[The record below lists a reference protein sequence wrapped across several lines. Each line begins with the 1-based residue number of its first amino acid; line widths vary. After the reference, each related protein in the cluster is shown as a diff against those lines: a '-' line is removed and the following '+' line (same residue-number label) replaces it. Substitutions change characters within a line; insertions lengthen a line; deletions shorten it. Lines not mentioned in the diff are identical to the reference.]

1 MQVSWR
7 INAQV
12 YKFHLFFNHNLQ
24 KPRDLMRNTTFVIFA
39 LSLMWLCGCITQGR
53 LTSQTFKKSF
63 NYKTLDSSME
73 KLKSQYESS
82 LQEQVSALREIRY
95 ISKHMGEPGKR
106 EIALRAMTFFAF
118 ASDDGDIRDRSLSR
132 LEAVLES
139 PEWPTYL
146 KFAVIDSTVDLVT
159 GELGFQEKHDG
170 VLMRFGVKSG
180 IREDALKFLLSNFD
194 QLTPELQYHSV
205 SALHRLLLTVPTL
218 ENCPENICDEDVRK
232 NQEEW
237 ELGRFEEVKNV
248 ISVFETDP
256 RKIEQ
261 RKREELLG
269 INANT
274 KAVEAGAYGA
284 ATKRVPLD
292 EREDW
297 NEEMDELKEVVWD
310 WMQDPLEDLDIQ
322 FLIQGRLT
330 RFAGEIENFS
340 LQEDMA
346 EDFREQISTW
356 AASEDISVDLRQLL
370 DASREKVKLYG
381 FPAKKPPLL
390 SEEKYAGI
398 INGPLNFVETHLDAV
413 LHQQLELQKS
423 GFDTEQPVT
432 IEQVFSLFEGTSED
446 QLKREIVL
454 ENVTAALENGLIVD
468 TLNLT
473 TSVVKVT
480 ESVRSET
487 ELVPF
492 LRFVGALFPSMKLQK
507 RSPRSL
513 FETLVEKAV
522 AAENLSQRRLFLN
535 AVLAGASI
543 FPDEANL
550 RLAFAGDQDVVTQ
563 NMIDSELQKLEET
576 L

>member
-7 INAQV
+7 TNVQV
-12 YKFHLFFNHNLQ
+12 YKFHLFFNYNLR
-24 KPRDLMRNTTFVIFA
+24 KPRDFMRNTTFVIFA
-39 LSLMWLCGCITQGR
+39 LSLVWLSGCITQGR
-53 LTSQTFKKSF
+53 LTSLTFKKSF

-82 LQEQVSALREIRY
+82 IQEQVSALREIRY

-205 SALHRLLLTVPTL
+205 SALHRLLLAVPTL
-218 ENCPENICDEDVRK
+218 DNCPENICDEDVRK

-237 ELGRFEEVKNV
+237 DIGREVKIAIPSNA
-248 ISVFETDP
+248 DP
-256 RKIEQ
+256 
-261 RKREELLG
+261 
-269 INANT
+269 T
-274 KAVEAGAYGA
+274 AVEAGAYGA

-310 WMQDPLEDLDIQ
+310 WMQDPLEDLDVQ
-322 FLIQGRLT
+322 LLIQGRLI

-346 EDFREQISTW
+346 EEFREQISTW
-356 AASEDISVDLRQLL
+356 AESEDISVDLRQLL
-370 DASREKVKLYG
+370 AASREKVKLYG
-381 FPAKKPPLL
+381 FPAKKSPLL
-390 SEEKYAGI
+390 SEEKYANI
-398 INGPLNFVETHLDAV
+398 LNGPLNFLETHLDAV
-413 LHQQLELQKS
+413 LHQQLEFQKS
-423 GFDTEQPVT
+423 GFNSEQPET
-432 IEQVFSLFEGTSED
+432 IEQVFSLYEGTSED

-454 ENVTAALENGLIVD
+454 ENVTAALEKGLIVD

-473 TSVVKVT
+473 SSVVKVT

-492 LRFVGALFPSMKLQK
+492 LKFVGALFPSMKLQK

-522 AAENLSQRRLFLN
+522 AAENLSLRRLYLN
-535 AVLAGASI
+535 AVLSGAGI
-543 FPDEANL
+543 FPEEANL
-550 RLAFAGDQDVVTQ
+550 RLAFAGDQDIVTQ
-563 NMIDSELQKLEET
+563 NMIDSELQKLEGT

>member
-7 INAQV
+7 TNVQV
-12 YKFHLFFNHNLQ
+12 YKFHLFFNYNLQ

-170 VLMRFGVKSG
+170 VLMRFGVKSS

-237 ELGRFEEVKNV
+237 DIGREVKIAIPANA
-248 ISVFETDP
+248 DP
-256 RKIEQ
+256 V
-261 RKREELLG
+261 
-269 INANT
+269 
-274 KAVEAGAYGA
+274 AVKAGAYGP

-310 WMQDPLEDLDIQ
+310 WMQDPLEDLDVQ
-322 FLIQGRLT
+322 VLIQGRLT
-330 RFAGEIENFS
+330 RFAGEIEIFS

-370 DASREKVKLYG
+370 GASREKVKLYG
-381 FPAKKPPLL
+381 FPAKNSPLL
-390 SEEKYAGI
+390 SEEKYANI
-398 INGPLNFVETHLDAV
+398 LNGPLNFVETHLDAV
-413 LHQQLELQKS
+413 LHQQLEFQKS
-423 GFDTEQPVT
+423 GFNSEQPET
-432 IEQVFSLFEGTSED
+432 IEQVFSLYEGTSED

-454 ENVTAALENGLIVD
+454 EIVTTALENGLIVD

-522 AAENLSQRRLFLN
+522 AAENLSLRRLFLN

>member
-7 INAQV
+7 TNVQV
-12 YKFHLFFNHNLQ
+12 YKFHLFFNYNLQ

-39 LSLMWLCGCITQGR
+39 LSLVWLCGCITQGR
-53 LTSQTFKKSF
+53 LTSLTFKKSF

-132 LEAVLES
+132 LETVLES

-237 ELGRFEEVKNV
+237 ELGREVKNL
-248 ISVFETDP
+248 IPSNADP
-256 RKIEQ
+256 
-261 RKREELLG
+261 
-269 INANT
+269 T
-274 KAVEAGAYGA
+274 AVEAGAYGP

-310 WMQDPLEDLDIQ
+310 WMQDPLEDLDVQ
-322 FLIQGRLT
+322 VLIQGRLT
-330 RFAGEIENFS
+330 RFAGEIEIFS

-370 DASREKVKLYG
+370 AASREKVKLYG
-381 FPAKKPPLL
+381 FPAKKSPLL
-390 SEEKYAGI
+390 SEEKYANI
-398 INGPLNFVETHLDAV
+398 LNGPLNFVETHLDAV

-423 GFDTEQPVT
+423 GFDTEQPET
-432 IEQVFSLFEGTSED
+432 IEQVFSLYEGTSED

-535 AVLAGASI
+535 AVLAGAGI

>member
-7 INAQV
+7 TNVQV
-12 YKFHLFFNHNLQ
+12 YKFHLFFNYNLQ

-39 LSLMWLCGCITQGR
+39 LSLVWLCGCITQGR
-53 LTSQTFKKSF
+53 LTSLTFKKSF

-132 LEAVLES
+132 LETVLES

-218 ENCPENICDEDVRK
+218 DNCPENICDEDVRK

-237 ELGRFEEVKNV
+237 ELGREVKNL
-248 ISVFETDP
+248 IPSNADP
-256 RKIEQ
+256 
-261 RKREELLG
+261 
-269 INANT
+269 T
-274 KAVEAGAYGA
+274 AVEAGAYGP

-310 WMQDPLEDLDIQ
+310 WMQDPLEDLDVQ
-322 FLIQGRLT
+322 VLIQGRLT
-330 RFAGEIENFS
+330 RFAGEIEIFS

-370 DASREKVKLYG
+370 AASREKVKLYG
-381 FPAKKPPLL
+381 FPAKKSPLL
-390 SEEKYAGI
+390 SEEKYANI
-398 INGPLNFVETHLDAV
+398 LNGPLNFVETHLDAV
-413 LHQQLELQKS
+413 LHQQLEFQKS

-432 IEQVFSLFEGTSED
+432 IEQVFSLYEGTSED

-522 AAENLSQRRLFLN
+522 AAENLSQRRLYLN
-535 AVLAGASI
+535 AVLAGAGI

>member
-7 INAQV
+7 TNVQV
-12 YKFHLFFNHNLQ
+12 YKFHLFFNYNLQ

-39 LSLMWLCGCITQGR
+39 LSLVWLCGCITQGR
-53 LTSQTFKKSF
+53 LTSLTFKKSF

-237 ELGRFEEVKNV
+237 DIGREVKNL
-248 ISVFETDP
+248 IPSNADP
-256 RKIEQ
+256 I
-261 RKREELLG
+261 
-269 INANT
+269 
-274 KAVEAGAYGA
+274 AVEAGAYGA

-310 WMQDPLEDLDIQ
+310 WMQDPLEDLDVQ
-322 FLIQGRLT
+322 VLIQGRLT
-330 RFAGEIENFS
+330 RFAGEIEIFS

-356 AASEDISVDLRQLL
+356 AESEDISVDLRQLL
-370 DASREKVKLYG
+370 AASREKVKLYG
-381 FPAKKPPLL
+381 FPAKKSPLL
-390 SEEKYAGI
+390 SEEKYANI
-398 INGPLNFVETHLDAV
+398 LNGPLNFVETHLDAV
-413 LHQQLELQKS
+413 LHQQLEFQKS
-423 GFDTEQPVT
+423 GFNSEQPET
-432 IEQVFSLFEGTSED
+432 IEQVFSLYEGTSED

-535 AVLAGASI
+535 AVLAGARI

>member
-7 INAQV
+7 TNVQV
-12 YKFHLFFNHNLQ
+12 YKFHLFFNYNLQ

-95 ISKHMGEPGKR
+95 ISKHMEEPGKR

-218 ENCPENICDEDVRK
+218 VNCPENICDEDVRK

-237 ELGRFEEVKNV
+237 DIGREVKIAIPANA
-248 ISVFETDP
+248 DP
-256 RKIEQ
+256 I
-261 RKREELLG
+261 
-269 INANT
+269 
-274 KAVEAGAYGA
+274 AVEAGAYGA

-322 FLIQGRLT
+322 LLIQGRLI

-346 EDFREQISTW
+346 EEFREQISTW
-356 AASEDISVDLRQLL
+356 AESEDISVDLRQLL
-370 DASREKVKLYG
+370 AASREKVKLYG
-381 FPAKKPPLL
+381 FPAKKSPLL
-390 SEEKYAGI
+390 SEEKYANI
-398 INGPLNFVETHLDAV
+398 LNGPLNFVETHLDSL
-413 LHQQLELQKS
+413 LHQQLEFQKS
-423 GFDTEQPVT
+423 GFNSEQPET
-432 IEQVFSLFEGTSED
+432 IEQVFSLYEGTSED

-535 AVLAGASI
+535 AVLAGARI
-543 FPDEANL
+543 FSDEANL

>member
-7 INAQV
+7 TNVQV

-24 KPRDLMRNTTFVIFA
+24 KPRDFMRNTTFVIFA
-39 LSLMWLCGCITQGR
+39 LSLVWLCGCMTQGR
-53 LTSQTFKKSF
+53 LTSLTFKKSF

-237 ELGRFEEVKNV
+237 DIGREVKNL
-248 ISVFETDP
+248 IPSNADP
-256 RKIEQ
+256 I
-261 RKREELLG
+261 
-269 INANT
+269 
-274 KAVEAGAYGA
+274 AVEAGAYGA

-322 FLIQGRLT
+322 FLIQGRLI

-356 AASEDISVDLRQLL
+356 AESEDISVDLRQLL
-370 DASREKVKLYG
+370 AASREKVKLYG
-381 FPAKKPPLL
+381 FPAKKSPLL
-390 SEEKYAGI
+390 SEEKYANI
-398 INGPLNFVETHLDAV
+398 LNGPLNFVETHLDAV

-432 IEQVFSLFEGTSED
+432 IEQVFSLYEGTSED

-513 FETLVEKAV
+513 FEILVEKAV
-522 AAENLSQRRLFLN
+522 AAENLSQRRLYLN
-535 AVLAGASI
+535 AVLAGAGI

>member
-1 MQVSWR
+1 MSWR
-7 INAQV
+7 TNVQV
-12 YKFHLFFNHNLQ
+12 YKFHLFFNYNLQ

-53 LTSQTFKKSF
+53 LTSLTFKKSF

-237 ELGRFEEVKNV
+237 ELGREVKNL
-248 ISVFETDP
+248 IPSNADP
-256 RKIEQ
+256 
-261 RKREELLG
+261 
-269 INANT
+269 T
-274 KAVEAGAYGA
+274 AVEAGAYGA

-310 WMQDPLEDLDIQ
+310 WIQDPLEDLDVQ
-322 FLIQGRLT
+322 VLIQGRLT

-370 DASREKVKLYG
+370 AASREKVKLYG
-381 FPAKKPPLL
+381 FPAKKSPLL
-390 SEEKYAGI
+390 SEEKYANI
-398 INGPLNFVETHLDAV
+398 LNGPLNFVETHLDAV
-413 LHQQLELQKS
+413 LHQQLEFQKS
-423 GFDTEQPVT
+423 GFNSEQPET
-432 IEQVFSLFEGTSED
+432 IEQVFSLYEGTSED

-513 FETLVEKAV
+513 FETLVEKA
-522 AAENLSQRRLFLN
+522 AASENLSQRRLYLN
-535 AVLAGASI
+535 AVLAGARI

>member
-7 INAQV
+7 TNVQV
-12 YKFHLFFNHNLQ
+12 YKFHLFFNYNLQ

-53 LTSQTFKKSF
+53 LTSLTFKKSF

-237 ELGRFEEVKNV
+237 DIGREVKNL
-248 ISVFETDP
+248 IPSNADP
-256 RKIEQ
+256 I
-261 RKREELLG
+261 
-269 INANT
+269 
-274 KAVEAGAYGA
+274 AVEAGAYGA

-310 WMQDPLEDLDIQ
+310 WIQDPLEDLDVQ
-322 FLIQGRLT
+322 VLIQGRLT

-370 DASREKVKLYG
+370 AASREKVKLYG
-381 FPAKKPPLL
+381 FPAKKSPLL
-390 SEEKYAGI
+390 SEEKYANI
-398 INGPLNFVETHLDAV
+398 LNGPLNFVETHLDAV
-413 LHQQLELQKS
+413 LHQQLEFQKS
-423 GFDTEQPVT
+423 GFNSEQPET
-432 IEQVFSLFEGTSED
+432 IEQVFSLYEGTSED

-513 FETLVEKAV
+513 FEILVEKAG
-522 AAENLSQRRLFLN
+522 AAENLSLRRLYLN
-535 AVLAGASI
+535 AVLAGAGI

>member
-7 INAQV
+7 TNVQV
-12 YKFHLFFNHNLQ
+12 YKFHLFFNYNLQ

-218 ENCPENICDEDVRK
+218 DNCPENICDEDVRK

-237 ELGRFEEVKNV
+237 DIGREVKILIPSNA
-248 ISVFETDP
+248 DP
-256 RKIEQ
+256 
-261 RKREELLG
+261 
-269 INANT
+269 T
-274 KAVEAGAYGA
+274 AVEAGAYGA

-310 WMQDPLEDLDIQ
+310 WMQDPLEDLDVQ
-322 FLIQGRLT
+322 VLIQGRLT
-330 RFAGEIENFS
+330 RFAGEIEIFS

-370 DASREKVKLYG
+370 GASREKVKLYG
-381 FPAKKPPLL
+381 FPAKKSPLL
-390 SEEKYAGI
+390 SEEKYANI
-398 INGPLNFVETHLDAV
+398 LNGPLNFVETHLDAV
-413 LHQQLELQKS
+413 LHQQLEFQKS
-423 GFDTEQPVT
+423 GFNSEQPET
-432 IEQVFSLFEGTSED
+432 IEQVFSLYEGTSED

>member
-7 INAQV
+7 TNVQV
-12 YKFHLFFNHNLQ
+12 YKFHLFFNYNLQ

-39 LSLMWLCGCITQGR
+39 LSLVWLCGCITQGR
-53 LTSQTFKKSF
+53 LTSLTFKKSF

-132 LEAVLES
+132 LETVLES

-218 ENCPENICDEDVRK
+218 DNCPENICDEDVRK

-237 ELGRFEEVKNV
+237 ELGREVKNL
-248 ISVFETDP
+248 IPANADP
-256 RKIEQ
+256 
-261 RKREELLG
+261 
-269 INANT
+269 T
-274 KAVEAGAYGA
+274 AVEAGAYGA

-322 FLIQGRLT
+322 LLIQGRLI

-356 AASEDISVDLRQLL
+356 AESEDISVDLRQLL
-370 DASREKVKLYG
+370 AASREKVKLYG
-381 FPAKKPPLL
+381 FPAKKSPLL
-390 SEEKYAGI
+390 SEEKYANI
-398 INGPLNFVETHLDAV
+398 LNGPLNFVETHLDAV
-413 LHQQLELQKS
+413 LHQQLEFQKS
-423 GFDTEQPVT
+423 GFNSEQPET
-432 IEQVFSLFEGTSED
+432 IEQVFSLYEGTSED

-535 AVLAGASI
+535 AVLAGAGI

>member
-7 INAQV
+7 TNVQV
-12 YKFHLFFNHNLQ
+12 YKFHLFFNYNLQ

-53 LTSQTFKKSF
+53 LTSLTFKKSF

-170 VLMRFGVKSG
+170 VLMRFGVKSS

-237 ELGRFEEVKNV
+237 DIGREVKNL
-248 ISVFETDP
+248 IPSNADP
-256 RKIEQ
+256 
-261 RKREELLG
+261 
-269 INANT
+269 T
-274 KAVEAGAYGA
+274 AVEAGAYGA

-310 WMQDPLEDLDIQ
+310 WIQDPLEDLDVQ
-322 FLIQGRLT
+322 VLIQGRLT
-330 RFAGEIENFS
+330 RFAGEIEIFS

-356 AASEDISVDLRQLL
+356 AESEDISVDLRQLL
-370 DASREKVKLYG
+370 AASREKVKLYG
-381 FPAKKPPLL
+381 FPAKKSPLL
-390 SEEKYAGI
+390 SEEKYANI
-398 INGPLNFVETHLDAV
+398 LNGPLNFVETHLDAV
-413 LHQQLELQKS
+413 LHQQLEFQKS
-423 GFDTEQPVT
+423 GFNSEQPET
-432 IEQVFSLFEGTSED
+432 IEQVFSLYEGTSED

-513 FETLVEKAV
+513 FKTLVEKAV
-522 AAENLSQRRLFLN
+522 AAENLSQRRLFLY

-543 FPDEANL
+543 FPDEANF
-550 RLAFAGDQDVVTQ
+550 RLAFAGDQDIVTQ

>member
-7 INAQV
+7 TNVQV
-12 YKFHLFFNHNLQ
+12 YKFHLFFNYNLQ

-39 LSLMWLCGCITQGR
+39 LSLVWLCGCITQGR
-53 LTSQTFKKSF
+53 LTSLTFKKSF

-205 SALHRLLLTVPTL
+205 NALHRLLLTVPTL
-218 ENCPENICDEDVRK
+218 DNCPENICDEDVRK

-237 ELGRFEEVKNV
+237 ELGREVKNL
-248 ISVFETDP
+248 IPANADP
-256 RKIEQ
+256 
-261 RKREELLG
+261 
-269 INANT
+269 T
-274 KAVEAGAYGA
+274 AVEAGAYGA

-310 WMQDPLEDLDIQ
+310 WMQDPLEDLDIHL
-322 FLIQGRLT
+322 LIQGRLI
-330 RFAGEIENFS
+330 RFTGEIENFS

-356 AASEDISVDLRQLL
+356 AESEDISVDMRQLL
-370 DASREKVKLYG
+370 AASREKVKLYG
-381 FPAKKPPLL
+381 FPAKKSPLL
-390 SEEKYAGI
+390 SEEKYANI
-398 INGPLNFVETHLDAV
+398 LNGPLNFLETHLDAV
-413 LHQQLELQKS
+413 LHQQLEFQKS
-423 GFDTEQPVT
+423 GFNSEQPET

-535 AVLAGASI
+535 AVLAGAGI

>member
-7 INAQV
+7 TNVQV
-12 YKFHLFFNHNLQ
+12 YKFHLFFNYNLQ
-24 KPRDLMRNTTFVIFA
+24 KPRDFMRNTTFVIFA
-39 LSLMWLCGCITQGR
+39 LSLVWLCGCMTQGR
-53 LTSQTFKKSF
+53 LTSLTFKKSF

-82 LQEQVSALREIRY
+82 IQEQVSALREIRY

-237 ELGRFEEVKNV
+237 EIGREVKNL
-248 ISVFETDP
+248 IPSNADP
-256 RKIEQ
+256 
-261 RKREELLG
+261 
-269 INANT
+269 T
-274 KAVEAGAYGA
+274 AVEAGAYGA

-310 WMQDPLEDLDIQ
+310 WIQDPLEDLDIQ
-322 FLIQGRLT
+322 FLIQGRLI

-356 AASEDISVDLRQLL
+356 AASEDISMDFRQLL
-370 DASREKVKLYG
+370 GASREKVKLYG
-381 FPAKKPPLL
+381 FPAKNPPLL
-390 SEEKYAGI
+390 AEEKYAGI
-398 INGPLNFVETHLDAV
+398 LNGPLNFVETHLDAV

-423 GFDTEQPVT
+423 GFDPEQPVT
-432 IEQVFSLFEGTSED
+432 IEQVFSLYEGTSED

-454 ENVTAALENGLIVD
+454 ENVTTALENGLIVD

-513 FETLVEKAV
+513 FKILVEKAV
-522 AAENLSQRRLFLN
+522 AAENLSQRRLFLY

-543 FPDEANL
+543 FPDEANF
-550 RLAFAGDQDVVTQ
+550 RLAFAGDQDIVTQ
-563 NMIDSELQKLEET
+563 NMIDSELQKLEGT

>member
-7 INAQV
+7 TNVQV
-12 YKFHLFFNHNLQ
+12 YKFHLFFNYNLR
-24 KPRDLMRNTTFVIFA
+24 KPRDFMRNTTFVIFA
-39 LSLMWLCGCITQGR
+39 LSLVWLSGCITQGR
-53 LTSQTFKKSF
+53 LTSLTFKKSF

-82 LQEQVSALREIRY
+82 IQEQVSALREIRY

-218 ENCPENICDEDVRK
+218 DNCPENICDEDVRK

-237 ELGRFEEVKNV
+237 DIGREVKIAIPANA
-248 ISVFETDP
+248 DP
-256 RKIEQ
+256 
-261 RKREELLG
+261 
-269 INANT
+269 T
-274 KAVEAGAYGA
+274 AVEAGAYGA

-310 WMQDPLEDLDIQ
+310 WMQDPLEDLDVQ
-322 FLIQGRLT
+322 LLIQGRLI

-356 AASEDISVDLRQLL
+356 AESEDISVDLRQLL
-370 DASREKVKLYG
+370 AASREKVKLYG
-381 FPAKKPPLL
+381 FPAKKSPLL
-390 SEEKYAGI
+390 SEEKYANI
-398 INGPLNFVETHLDAV
+398 LNGPLNFLETHLDAV
-413 LHQQLELQKS
+413 LHQQLEFQKS
-423 GFDTEQPVT
+423 GFNSEQPET
-432 IEQVFSLFEGTSED
+432 IEQVFSLYEGTSED

-454 ENVTAALENGLIVD
+454 ENVTAALEKGLIVD
-468 TLNLT
+468 TLKLT
-473 TSVVKVT
+473 ISVVKVT
-480 ESVRSET
+480 ESIRSET

-492 LRFVGALFPSMKLQK
+492 LKFVGVLFPSMKLQK

-522 AAENLSQRRLFLN
+522 AAENLSLRRHYLN
-535 AVLAGASI
+535 AVLAGADF

-550 RLAFAGDQDVVTQ
+550 RLAFAGDQDIVTQ

>member
-7 INAQV
+7 TNVQV
-12 YKFHLFFNHNLQ
+12 YKFHLFFNYNLQ

-39 LSLMWLCGCITQGR
+39 LSLVWLCGCITQGR
-53 LTSQTFKKSF
+53 LTSLTFKKSF

-132 LEAVLES
+132 LETVLES

-237 ELGRFEEVKNV
+237 ELGREVKNL
-248 ISVFETDP
+248 IPSNADP
-256 RKIEQ
+256 
-261 RKREELLG
+261 
-269 INANT
+269 T
-274 KAVEAGAYGA
+274 AVEAGAYGP

-310 WMQDPLEDLDIQ
+310 WIQDPLEDLDVQ
-322 FLIQGRLT
+322 VLIQGRLT
-330 RFAGEIENFS
+330 RFAGEIEIFS

-356 AASEDISVDLRQLL
+356 AESEDISVDLRQLL
-370 DASREKVKLYG
+370 AASREKVKLYG
-381 FPAKKPPLL
+381 FPAKKSPLL
-390 SEEKYAGI
+390 SEEKYANI
-398 INGPLNFVETHLDAV
+398 LNGPLNFVETHLDAV
-413 LHQQLELQKS
+413 LHQQLEFQKS
-423 GFDTEQPVT
+423 GFNSEQPET
-432 IEQVFSLFEGTSED
+432 IEQVFSLYEGTSED

-535 AVLAGASI
+535 AVLAGARI

>member
-7 INAQV
+7 TNVQV
-12 YKFHLFFNHNLQ
+12 YKFHLFFNYNLQ
-24 KPRDLMRNTTFVIFA
+24 KPRDFMRNTTFVIFA
-39 LSLMWLCGCITQGR
+39 LSLVWLCGCMTQGR
-53 LTSQTFKKSF
+53 LTSLTFKKSF

-132 LEAVLES
+132 LEEVLES

-218 ENCPENICDEDVRK
+218 DNCPENICDEDVRK

-237 ELGRFEEVKNV
+237 ELGREVKNL
-248 ISVFETDP
+248 IPANADP
-256 RKIEQ
+256 
-261 RKREELLG
+261 
-269 INANT
+269 T
-274 KAVEAGAYGA
+274 AVEAGAYGA

-310 WMQDPLEDLDIQ
+310 WMQDPLEDLDVQ
-322 FLIQGRLT
+322 VLIQGRLT
-330 RFAGEIENFS
+330 RYAGEIEIFS

-370 DASREKVKLYG
+370 GASREKVKLYG
-381 FPAKKPPLL
+381 FPAKKSPLL

-398 INGPLNFVETHLDAV
+398 LNGPLNFVETHLDAV
-413 LHQQLELQKS
+413 LHQQLEFQKS
-423 GFDTEQPVT
+423 GFNSEQPET
-432 IEQVFSLFEGTSED
+432 IEQVFSLYEGTSED

-454 ENVTAALENGLIVD
+454 EIVTAALENGLIVD

-522 AAENLSQRRLFLN
+522 AAENLSQRRLYLN
-535 AVLAGASI
+535 AVLAGAGI

-563 NMIDSELQKLEET
+563 NMIDSELQKIEET

>member
-7 INAQV
+7 TNVQV
-12 YKFHLFFNHNLQ
+12 YKFHLFFNYNLQ

-39 LSLMWLCGCITQGR
+39 LSLVWLCGCITQGR
-53 LTSQTFKKSF
+53 LTSLTFKKSF

-237 ELGRFEEVKNV
+237 EIGREVKNL
-248 ISVFETDP
+248 IPSNADP
-256 RKIEQ
+256 
-261 RKREELLG
+261 
-269 INANT
+269 T
-274 KAVEAGAYGA
+274 AVEAGAYGA

-322 FLIQGRLT
+322 LLIQGRLT

-356 AASEDISVDLRQLL
+356 AESEDISVDLRQLL
-370 DASREKVKLYG
+370 GASREKVKLYG
-381 FPAKKPPLL
+381 FPAKKSPLL
-390 SEEKYAGI
+390 SEEKYANI
-398 INGPLNFVETHLDAV
+398 LNGPLNFVETHLDAV

-423 GFDTEQPVT
+423 GFDSEQPVT
-432 IEQVFSLFEGTSED
+432 IEQVFSLYEGTSED

-522 AAENLSQRRLFLN
+522 AAENLSQRRLYLN
-535 AVLAGASI
+535 AVLAGAGI

>member
-7 INAQV
+7 TNVQV
-12 YKFHLFFNHNLQ
+12 YKFHLFFNYNLQ

-39 LSLMWLCGCITQGR
+39 LSLVWLCGCITQGR
-53 LTSQTFKKSF
+53 LTSLTFKKSF

-218 ENCPENICDEDVRK
+218 VNCPENICDEDVRK

-237 ELGRFEEVKNV
+237 DIGREVKNL
-248 ISVFETDP
+248 IPANADP
-256 RKIEQ
+256 I
-261 RKREELLG
+261 
-269 INANT
+269 
-274 KAVEAGAYGA
+274 AVEAGAYGA

-322 FLIQGRLT
+322 ILIQGRLI

-346 EDFREQISTW
+346 EEFREQISTW
-356 AASEDISVDLRQLL
+356 AESEDISVDLRQLL
-370 DASREKVKLYG
+370 AASREKVKLYG
-381 FPAKKPPLL
+381 FPAKKSPLL
-390 SEEKYAGI
+390 SEEKYANI
-398 INGPLNFVETHLDAV
+398 LNGPLNFLETHLDSL
-413 LHQQLELQKS
+413 LHQQLEFQKS
-423 GFDTEQPVT
+423 GFNSEQPET
-432 IEQVFSLFEGTSED
+432 IEQVFSLYEGTSED

-535 AVLAGASI
+535 AVLAGAGI

>member
-7 INAQV
+7 TNVQV
-12 YKFHLFFNHNLQ
+12 YKFHLFFNYNLQ

-39 LSLMWLCGCITQGR
+39 LSLVWLCGCITQGR
-53 LTSQTFKKSF
+53 LTSLTFKKSF

-132 LEAVLES
+132 LETVLES

-237 ELGRFEEVKNV
+237 ELGREVKNL
-248 ISVFETDP
+248 IPSNADP
-256 RKIEQ
+256 
-261 RKREELLG
+261 
-269 INANT
+269 T
-274 KAVEAGAYGA
+274 AVEAGAYGP

-310 WMQDPLEDLDIQ
+310 WIQDPLEDLDIQ

-370 DASREKVKLYG
+370 AASREKVKLYG
-381 FPAKKPPLL
+381 FPAKKSPLL
-390 SEEKYAGI
+390 SEEKYANI
-398 INGPLNFVETHLDAV
+398 LNGPLNFVETHLDAV
-413 LHQQLELQKS
+413 LHQQLEFQKS
-423 GFDTEQPVT
+423 GFNSEQPET
-432 IEQVFSLFEGTSED
+432 IEQVFSLYEGTSED

-513 FETLVEKAV
+513 FEILVEKAV
-522 AAENLSQRRLFLN
+522 AAENLSQRRLYLN
-535 AVLAGASI
+535 AVLAGAGI

>member
-7 INAQV
+7 TNVQV
-12 YKFHLFFNHNLQ
+12 YKFHLFFNYNLR
-24 KPRDLMRNTTFVIFA
+24 KPRDFMRNTTFVIFA
-39 LSLMWLCGCITQGR
+39 LSLVWLSGCITQGR
-53 LTSQTFKKSF
+53 LTSLTFKKSF

-170 VLMRFGVKSG
+170 VLMRFGVKSS

-218 ENCPENICDEDVRK
+218 DNCPENICDEDVRK

-237 ELGRFEEVKNV
+237 EIGREVKNL
-248 ISVFETDP
+248 IPSNADP
-256 RKIEQ
+256 
-261 RKREELLG
+261 
-269 INANT
+269 T
-274 KAVEAGAYGA
+274 AVEAGAYGA

-310 WMQDPLEDLDIQ
+310 WMQDPLEDLDVQ
-322 FLIQGRLT
+322 LLIQGRLT
-330 RFAGEIENFS
+330 RFAGEIEIFS

-370 DASREKVKLYG
+370 GASREKVKLYG
-381 FPAKKPPLL
+381 FPAKKSPLL
-390 SEEKYAGI
+390 SEEKYANI
-398 INGPLNFVETHLDAV
+398 LNGPLNFLETHLDAV
-413 LHQQLELQKS
+413 LHQQLEFQKS
-423 GFDTEQPVT
+423 GFNSEQPET
-432 IEQVFSLFEGTSED
+432 IEQVFSLYEGTSED

-454 ENVTAALENGLIVD
+454 EIVTAALEKGLIVD

-473 TSVVKVT
+473 SSVVKVT

-492 LRFVGALFPSMKLQK
+492 LRFVGALFPSIKLQK

-513 FETLVEKAV
+513 FEILVEKAV
-522 AAENLSQRRLFLN
+522 AAENLSLRRHYLN
-535 AVLAGASI
+535 AVLAGAGI

-550 RLAFAGDQDVVTQ
+550 RLAFAGDQDIVTQ

>member
-7 INAQV
+7 TNVQV

-53 LTSQTFKKSF
+53 LTSLTFKKSF

-237 ELGRFEEVKNV
+237 DIGREVKILIPANA
-248 ISVFETDP
+248 DP
-256 RKIEQ
+256 
-261 RKREELLG
+261 
-269 INANT
+269 T
-274 KAVEAGAYGA
+274 AVEAGAYGA

-310 WMQDPLEDLDIQ
+310 WMQDPLEDLDVQ
-322 FLIQGRLT
+322 VLIQGRLT
-330 RFAGEIENFS
+330 RFAGEIEIFS

-370 DASREKVKLYG
+370 GASREKVKLYG
-381 FPAKKPPLL
+381 FPAKKSPLL
-390 SEEKYAGI
+390 SEEKYANI
-398 INGPLNFVETHLDAV
+398 LNGPLNFVETHLDAV
-413 LHQQLELQKS
+413 LHQQLEFQKS
-423 GFDTEQPVT
+423 GFNSEQPET
-432 IEQVFSLFEGTSED
+432 IEQVFSLYEGTSED

-473 TSVVKVT
+473 SSVVKVT

-522 AAENLSQRRLFLN
+522 AAENLSLRRLYLN
-535 AVLAGASI
+535 AVLAGAGI

>member
-7 INAQV
+7 TNVQV
-12 YKFHLFFNHNLQ
+12 YKFHLYFNYNLR
-24 KPRDLMRNTTFVIFA
+24 KPRDFMRNTTFVIFA
-39 LSLMWLCGCITQGR
+39 LSLVWLSGCITQGR
-53 LTSQTFKKSF
+53 LTSLTFKKSF

-73 KLKSQYESS
+73 ELKSQYESS
-82 LQEQVSALREIRY
+82 IQEQVSALREIRY

-218 ENCPENICDEDVRK
+218 DNCPENICDEDVRK

-237 ELGRFEEVKNV
+237 DIGREVKIAIPSNA
-248 ISVFETDP
+248 DP
-256 RKIEQ
+256 
-261 RKREELLG
+261 
-269 INANT
+269 T
-274 KAVEAGAYGA
+274 AVEAGAYGA

-310 WMQDPLEDLDIQ
+310 WMQDPLEDLDVQ
-322 FLIQGRLT
+322 LLIQGRLI

-346 EDFREQISTW
+346 EDFRGQISTW
-356 AASEDISVDLRQLL
+356 AESEDISVDLRQLL
-370 DASREKVKLYG
+370 AASREKVKLYG
-381 FPAKKPPLL
+381 FPAKKSPLL
-390 SEEKYAGI
+390 SEEKYANI
-398 INGPLNFVETHLDAV
+398 LNGPLNFLETHLDAV
-413 LHQQLELQKS
+413 LHQQLEFQKS
-423 GFDTEQPVT
+423 GFNSEQPET
-432 IEQVFSLFEGTSED
+432 IEQVFSLYEGTSED

-454 ENVTAALENGLIVD
+454 ENVTAALEKGLIVD
-468 TLNLT
+468 TLKLT
-473 TSVVKVT
+473 ISVVKVT
-480 ESVRSET
+480 ESIRSET

-492 LRFVGALFPSMKLQK
+492 LKFVGALFPSMNLQK

-522 AAENLSQRRLFLN
+522 AAENLSLRRLYLN
-535 AVLAGASI
+535 AVLAGAGI
-543 FPDEANL
+543 FPEEANL
-550 RLAFAGDQDVVTQ
+550 RLAFAGDQDIVTQ
-563 NMIDSELQKLEET
+563 NMIDSELQKLEGT

>member
-7 INAQV
+7 TNVQV
-12 YKFHLFFNHNLQ
+12 YKFHLFFNYNLQ

-39 LSLMWLCGCITQGR
+39 LSLVWLCGCITQGR
-53 LTSQTFKKSF
+53 LTSLTFKKSF

-237 ELGRFEEVKNV
+237 DIGREVKNL
-248 ISVFETDP
+248 IPANADP
-256 RKIEQ
+256 I
-261 RKREELLG
+261 
-269 INANT
+269 
-274 KAVEAGAYGA
+274 AVEAGAYGA

-330 RFAGEIENFS
+330 RFAGEIEIFS

-356 AASEDISVDLRQLL
+356 AESEDISVDLRQLL
-370 DASREKVKLYG
+370 AASREKVKLYG
-381 FPAKKPPLL
+381 FPAKKSPLL
-390 SEEKYAGI
+390 SEEKYANI
-398 INGPLNFVETHLDAV
+398 LNGPLNFVETHLDAV
-413 LHQQLELQKS
+413 LHQQLEFQKS
-423 GFDTEQPVT
+423 GFNSEQPET
-432 IEQVFSLFEGTSED
+432 IEQVFSLYEGTSED

-535 AVLAGASI
+535 AVLAGARI

>member
-7 INAQV
+7 TNVQV
-12 YKFHLFFNHNLQ
+12 YKFHLFFNYNLQ

-39 LSLMWLCGCITQGR
+39 LSLVWLCGCITQGR
-53 LTSQTFKKSF
+53 LTSLTFKKSF

-218 ENCPENICDEDVRK
+218 DNCPENICDEDVRK

-237 ELGRFEEVKNV
+237 ELGREVKNL
-248 ISVFETDP
+248 IPANADP
-256 RKIEQ
+256 
-261 RKREELLG
+261 
-269 INANT
+269 T
-274 KAVEAGAYGA
+274 AVEAGAYGA

-322 FLIQGRLT
+322 LLIQGRLI

-356 AASEDISVDLRQLL
+356 AESEDISVDLRQLL
-370 DASREKVKLYG
+370 GASREKVKLYG
-381 FPAKKPPLL
+381 FPAKKSPLL
-390 SEEKYAGI
+390 SEEKYANI
-398 INGPLNFVETHLDAV
+398 LNGPLNFVETHLDAV
-413 LHQQLELQKS
+413 LHQQLEFQKS
-423 GFDTEQPVT
+423 GFNSEQPET
-432 IEQVFSLFEGTSED
+432 IEQVFSLYEGTSED

-522 AAENLSQRRLFLN
+522 AAENLSLRRLYLN
-535 AVLAGASI
+535 AVLAGAGI

>member
-7 INAQV
+7 TNVQV

-53 LTSQTFKKSF
+53 LTSLTFKKSF

-218 ENCPENICDEDVRK
+218 DNCPENICDEDVRK

-237 ELGRFEEVKNV
+237 EIGREVKNL
-248 ISVFETDP
+248 IPSNADP
-256 RKIEQ
+256 
-261 RKREELLG
+261 
-269 INANT
+269 T
-274 KAVEAGAYGA
+274 AVEAGAYGA

-310 WMQDPLEDLDIQ
+310 WMQDPLEDLDVQ
-322 FLIQGRLT
+322 VLIQGRLT
-330 RFAGEIENFS
+330 RFAGEIEIFS

-370 DASREKVKLYG
+370 GASREKVKLYG
-381 FPAKKPPLL
+381 FPAKKSPLL
-390 SEEKYAGI
+390 SEEKYANI
-398 INGPLNFVETHLDAV
+398 LNGPLNFVETHLDAV

-423 GFDTEQPVT
+423 GFDPEQPVT
-432 IEQVFSLFEGTSED
+432 IEQVFSLYEGTSED

-522 AAENLSQRRLFLN
+522 AAENLSLRRLYLN

>member
-7 INAQV
+7 TNVQV
-12 YKFHLFFNHNLQ
+12 YKFHLFFNYNLQ

-39 LSLMWLCGCITQGR
+39 LSLVWLCGCITQGR
-53 LTSQTFKKSF
+53 LTSLTFKKSF

-218 ENCPENICDEDVRK
+218 DNCPENICDEDVRK

-237 ELGRFEEVKNV
+237 DIGREVKIAIPANA
-248 ISVFETDP
+248 DP
-256 RKIEQ
+256 I
-261 RKREELLG
+261 
-269 INANT
+269 
-274 KAVEAGAYGA
+274 AVKAGAYGP

-322 FLIQGRLT
+322 LLIQGRLI

-346 EDFREQISTW
+346 EEFREQISTW
-356 AASEDISVDLRQLL
+356 AESEDISVDLRQLL
-370 DASREKVKLYG
+370 GASREKVKLYG
-381 FPAKKPPLL
+381 FPAKKSPLL
-390 SEEKYAGI
+390 SEEKYVGI

-423 GFDTEQPVT
+423 GFDPEQPVT
-432 IEQVFSLFEGTSED
+432 IEQVFSLYEGTSED

-513 FETLVEKAV
+513 FEILVEKAV

-563 NMIDSELQKLEET
+563 NMIDSELQKIEET

>member
-7 INAQV
+7 TNVQV

-132 LEAVLES
+132 LEVVLES

-170 VLMRFGVKSG
+170 VLMRFGVKSS

-237 ELGRFEEVKNV
+237 DIGREVKNL
-248 ISVFETDP
+248 IPSNADP
-256 RKIEQ
+256 
-261 RKREELLG
+261 
-269 INANT
+269 T
-274 KAVEAGAYGA
+274 AVEAGAYGA

-310 WMQDPLEDLDIQ
+310 WMQDPLEDLDVQ
-322 FLIQGRLT
+322 VLIQGRLT
-330 RFAGEIENFS
+330 RFAGEIEIFS

-370 DASREKVKLYG
+370 GASREKVKLYG
-381 FPAKKPPLL
+381 FPAKNPPLL
-390 SEEKYAGI
+390 AEEKYAGI
-398 INGPLNFVETHLDAV
+398 LNGPLNFVETHLDAV
-413 LHQQLELQKS
+413 LRQQLELQKS
-423 GFDTEQPVT
+423 GFDPEQPVT
-432 IEQVFSLFEGTSED
+432 IEQVFSLYEGTSED

-454 ENVTAALENGLIVD
+454 EIVTTALENGLIVD

-473 TSVVKVT
+473 SSVVKVT
-480 ESVRSET
+480 ESIRSET

-522 AAENLSQRRLFLN
+522 AAENLSLRRLYLN

-543 FPDEANL
+543 FPDEANF

>member
-7 INAQV
+7 TNVQV
-12 YKFHLFFNHNLQ
+12 YKFHLFFNYNLR
-24 KPRDLMRNTTFVIFA
+24 KPRDFMRNTTFVIFA
-39 LSLMWLCGCITQGR
+39 LSLVWLSGCITQGR
-53 LTSQTFKKSF
+53 LTSLTFKKSF

-82 LQEQVSALREIRY
+82 IQEQVSALREIRY
-95 ISKHMGEPGKR
+95 ISKHMGEQGKR

-218 ENCPENICDEDVRK
+218 DNCPENICDEDVRK

-237 ELGRFEEVKNV
+237 DIGREVKIAIPSNA
-248 ISVFETDP
+248 DP
-256 RKIEQ
+256 
-261 RKREELLG
+261 
-269 INANT
+269 T
-274 KAVEAGAYGA
+274 AVEAGAYGA

-310 WMQDPLEDLDIQ
+310 WMQDPLEDLDVQ
-322 FLIQGRLT
+322 LLIQGRLI

-346 EDFREQISTW
+346 EDFRGQISTW
-356 AASEDISVDLRQLL
+356 AESEDISVDLRQLL
-370 DASREKVKLYG
+370 AASREKVKLYG
-381 FPAKKPPLL
+381 FPAKKSPLL
-390 SEEKYAGI
+390 SEEKYANI
-398 INGPLNFVETHLDAV
+398 LNGPLNFLETHLDAV
-413 LHQQLELQKS
+413 LHQQLEFQKS
-423 GFDTEQPVT
+423 GFNSEQPET
-432 IEQVFSLFEGTSED
+432 IEQVFSLYEGTSED

-454 ENVTAALENGLIVD
+454 ENVTAALEKGLIVD
-468 TLNLT
+468 TLKLT
-473 TSVVKVT
+473 ISVVKVT
-480 ESVRSET
+480 ESIRSET

-492 LRFVGALFPSMKLQK
+492 LKFVGVLFPSMKLQK

-522 AAENLSQRRLFLN
+522 AAENLSLRRLYLN
-535 AVLAGASI
+535 AVLAGAGI
-543 FPDEANL
+543 FPEEANL
-550 RLAFAGDQDVVTQ
+550 RLAFAGDQDIVTQ

>member
-7 INAQV
+7 TNVQV
-12 YKFHLFFNHNLQ
+12 YKFHLFFNYNLR

-53 LTSQTFKKSF
+53 LTSLTFKQSF
-63 NYKTLDSSME
+63 SYETLNSSME

-132 LEAVLES
+132 LEVVLES

-170 VLMRFGVKSG
+170 VLMRFGVKSS

-237 ELGRFEEVKNV
+237 DIGREVKIAIPSNA
-248 ISVFETDP
+248 DP
-256 RKIEQ
+256 
-261 RKREELLG
+261 
-269 INANT
+269 T
-274 KAVEAGAYGA
+274 AVEAGAYGA

-322 FLIQGRLT
+322 LLIQGRLI

-340 LQEDMA
+340 LQDDMA

-356 AASEDISVDLRQLL
+356 AESEDISVDLRQFLA
-370 DASREKVKLYG
+370 ASREKVKLYG
-381 FPAKKPPLL
+381 FPAK
-390 SEEKYAGI
+390 
-398 INGPLNFVETHLDAV
+398 
-413 LHQQLELQKS
+413 
-423 GFDTEQPVT
+423 
-432 IEQVFSLFEGTSED
+432 
-446 QLKREIVL
+446 
-454 ENVTAALENGLIVD
+454 
-468 TLNLT
+468 
-473 TSVVKVT
+473 
-480 ESVRSET
+480 
-487 ELVPF
+487 
-492 LRFVGALFPSMKLQK
+492 
-507 RSPRSL
+507 
-513 FETLVEKAV
+513 
-522 AAENLSQRRLFLN
+522 
-535 AVLAGASI
+535 
-543 FPDEANL
+543 
-550 RLAFAGDQDVVTQ
+550 
-563 NMIDSELQKLEET
+563 
-576 L
+576 

>member
-1 MQVSWR
+1 MSWKT
-7 INAQV
+7 NVQV
-12 YKFHLFFNHNLQ
+12 YKFHLFFNYNLR

-39 LSLMWLCGCITQGR
+39 LSLVWLCGCITQGR
-53 LTSQTFKKSF
+53 LTSLTFKQNFS
-63 NYKTLDSSME
+63 YKTLNSSME

-95 ISKHMGEPGKR
+95 ISKHMEEPGKR

-132 LEAVLES
+132 LETVLES

-170 VLMRFGVKSG
+170 VLMRFGLKSG

-237 ELGRFEEVKNV
+237 DIGREVKIAIPSNA
-248 ISVFETDP
+248 DP
-256 RKIEQ
+256 
-261 RKREELLG
+261 
-269 INANT
+269 T
-274 KAVEAGAYGA
+274 AVEAGAYGA

-322 FLIQGRLT
+322 FLIQGRLI

-340 LQEDMA
+340 LQKDMA
-346 EDFREQISTW
+346 QEFREQISTW
-356 AASEDISVDLRQLL
+356 AESEDISVDLRQLL
-370 DASREKVKLYG
+370 AASREKVKLYG

-390 SEEKYAGI
+390 AEEKYAGI
-398 INGPLNFVETHLDAV
+398 LNGPLNFVETHLDSL
-413 LHQQLELQKS
+413 LHQQLEFQKS
-423 GFDTEQPVT
+423 GFNSEQPET
-432 IEQVFSLFEGTSED
+432 IEQVFSLYEGTSED

-513 FETLVEKAV
+513 FEILVEKSV

-535 AVLAGASI
+535 AVLAGAGI
-543 FPDEANL
+543 FPDETNL
-550 RLAFAGDQDVVTQ
+550 RLAFVGDQDIVTQ

>member
-7 INAQV
+7 TNVQV
-12 YKFHLFFNHNLQ
+12 YKFHLFFNYNLQ

-53 LTSQTFKKSF
+53 LTSLTFKQSF
-63 NYKTLDSSME
+63 SYEALNSSME

-132 LEAVLES
+132 LEVVLES

-170 VLMRFGVKSG
+170 VLMRFGVKSS

-237 ELGRFEEVKNV
+237 DIGREVKIAIPSNA
-248 ISVFETDP
+248 DP
-256 RKIEQ
+256 
-261 RKREELLG
+261 
-269 INANT
+269 T
-274 KAVEAGAYGA
+274 AVEAGAYGA

-310 WMQDPLEDLDIQ
+310 WMQDPLEDLDVQ
-322 FLIQGRLT
+322 VLIQGRLT
-330 RFAGEIENFS
+330 RFAGEIEIFS

-370 DASREKVKLYG
+370 GASREKVKLYG

-390 SEEKYAGI
+390 AEEKYAGI
-398 INGPLNFVETHLDAV
+398 LNGPLNFVETHLDAV

-423 GFDTEQPVT
+423 GFDPEQPVT
-432 IEQVFSLFEGTSED
+432 IEQVFSLYEGTSED

-454 ENVTAALENGLIVD
+454 ENVTTALENGLIVD

-492 LRFVGALFPSMKLQK
+492 LRFVGALFPSIKLQK

-513 FETLVEKAV
+513 FEILVEKAV
-522 AAENLSQRRLFLN
+522 AAENLSLRRLYLN
-535 AVLAGASI
+535 AVLAGAGI
-543 FPDEANL
+543 FPEEANL

>member
-1 MQVSWR
+1 
-7 INAQV
+7 
-12 YKFHLFFNHNLQ
+12 
-24 KPRDLMRNTTFVIFA
+24 MRNTTFVIITVSF
-39 LSLMWLCGCITQGR
+39 MWLCGCVTQGR
-53 LTSQTFKKSF
+53 LTSLTFKQNFS
-63 NYKTLDSSME
+63 YKTLNSSME

-95 ISKHMGEPGKR
+95 ISKHMKEPGKR
-106 EIALRAMTFFAF
+106 EIALRALTFFTF
-118 ASDDGDIRDRSLSR
+118 ASNDGDIRDRGLSR
-132 LEAVLES
+132 LEIVLES
-139 PEWPTYL
+139 PKWPTYL
-146 KFAVIDSTVDLVT
+146 KFAVINSTVDLVT

-170 VLMRFGVKSG
+170 LLMHFGVKSG

-218 ENCPENICDEDVRK
+218 DNCPVNICDEDVRK

-237 ELGRFEEVKNV
+237 ELGREVKNL
-248 ISVFETDP
+248 IPSNADP
-256 RKIEQ
+256 
-261 RKREELLG
+261 
-269 INANT
+269 T
-274 KAVEAGAYGA
+274 AVEAGAYGA
-284 ATKRVPLD
+284 ATKRIPLD

-297 NEEMDELKEVVWD
+297 NEEMDELKGIVWD

-322 FLIQGRLT
+322 FFIQGRLI

-346 EDFREQISTW
+346 EEFREQSLTW
-356 AASEDISVDLRQLL
+356 SESEDISVDLRQLL
-370 DASREKVKLYG
+370 GASREKVKLYG
-381 FPAKKPPLL
+381 FPAKKSPLL
-390 SEEKYAGI
+390 SEEKYANI
-398 INGPLNFVETHLDAV
+398 LNGPLNFLETHLDS
-413 LHQQLELQKS
+413 LMHQQLEFQKS
-423 GFDTEQPVT
+423 GFNSEQPET
-432 IEQVFSLFEGTSED
+432 IEQVFSLFEGTDEAK
-446 QLKREIVL
+446 LKREIVL
-454 ENVTAALENGLIVD
+454 ENVTAALEKGLIVD

-480 ESVRSET
+480 GSVRSET

-513 FETLVEKAV
+513 FEILVEKSV

-535 AVLAGASI
+535 AVLAGARI

-563 NMIDSELQKLEET
+563 NLIDSELQKLEET